1 MEAYDQQ
8 DFFIHLLRCHV
19 RSNDCVVT
27 LPPSTLWLLLLILLL
42 CGIACVWIPVGLL
55 GHRNTRFK
63 ALSCL
68 VYHFSPQNDI
78 KPQKYH
84 YFGLVSIERFRNF
97 MLILERTLII
107 LLCWDRCG
115 VESKWYVAYNV
126 LPMLPFPTTAVWTSV
141 SERKKQ
147 PDFYLTFEVQ
157 VRSKQIF
164 NHIYIWG
171 SSFPL
176 P

>member
-1 MEAYDQQ
+1 MIVLWPCPHPPCGCCCWS
-8 DFFIHLLRCHV
+8 FF
-19 RSNDCVVT
+19 CVV
-27 LPPSTLWLLLLILLL
+27 LPAYGFRLGCW
-42 CGIACVWIPVGLL
+42 GIATLGLR
-55 GHRNTRFK
+55 H
-63 ALSCL
+63 CL
-68 VYHFSPQNDI
+68 VYHFSSQNDI